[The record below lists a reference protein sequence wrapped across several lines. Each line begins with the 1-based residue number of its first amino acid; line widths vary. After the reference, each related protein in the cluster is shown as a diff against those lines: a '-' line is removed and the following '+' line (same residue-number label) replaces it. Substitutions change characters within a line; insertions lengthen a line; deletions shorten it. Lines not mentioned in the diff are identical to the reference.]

1 MTSVPAVSLR
11 GVTCGYGPEPVLRD
25 VDMTVMPGQFVT
37 VVGPN
42 GAGKTTLFRAVLGLL
57 PVLSGEVRLF
67 GAAPEAARR
76 RVGYV
81 PQQFTADPLFP
92 VRVRE
97 VAAMGRLGARESR
110 RERSARVDRALA
122 TVGLSG
128 LAGRWFNDLSGGQR
142 QRVLIAR
149 GLATDPELLL
159 LDEPTSNLDAAAE
172 EAVLEVLD
180 GLRGRLTV
188 LLITHHAKVAS
199 RFLDVIYCVN
209 RSVHVHPRTER
220 MDEDLMLHITGM
232 GLPGTSGGADAD
244 CGGCH
249 HG

>member
-1 MTSVPAVSLR
+1 
-11 GVTCGYGPEPVLRD
+11 
-25 VDMTVMPGQFVT
+25 
-37 VVGPN
+37 
-42 GAGKTTLFRAVLGLL
+42 
-57 PVLSGEVRLF
+57 LF

-122 TVGLSG
+122 TVGLSE
-128 LAGRWFNDLSGGQR
+128 LSGRWFNDLSGGQR

-232 GLPGTSGGADAD
+232 GLPGSSGGADAD

>member
-1 MTSVPAVSLR
+1 MTAVPAVSLR
-11 GVTCGYGPEPVLRD
+11 RVTCGYGAEPVLRE

-42 GAGKTTLFRAVLGLL
+42 GGGKTTLFRAMLGLL
-57 PVLSGEVRLF
+57 PVSSGEVRLF
-67 GAAPEAARR
+67 GGPPGDARR

-97 VAAMGRLGARESR
+97 VAAMGRLGMREPR
-110 RERSARVDRALA
+110 RERVARVDRALA
-122 TVGLSG
+122 TVGLSDQ
-128 LAGRWFNDLSGGQR
+128 AGRWFNDLSGGQR

-159 LDEPTSNLDAAAE
+159 LDEPTSNLDATAE

-209 RSVHVHPRTER
+209 RTVHVHPPTARV
-220 MDEDLMLHITGM
+220 DEDLMRHITGL
-232 GLPGTSGGADAD
+232 GLPGSAGADG
-244 CGGCH
+244 GGCG